1 MLQQPKLRT
10 TTIRNSQKPPRPSIK
25 STPSTSQNRHFLSHL
40 RVIIKN
46 GCFYESEDKE
56 LFRGNVL
63 DFRYQLIDVSSEEY
77 NNLNFSLEIRSIL
90 YTLKNI
96 WHLHER
102 EYIRAF
108 SHEFLS
114 KLRRTDA
121 GLYKKI
127 VDYWWGFVKVKPEE
141 ILKHVFQKEENIMK
155 STMTQLLERGIK
167 KGKAEGIEEGKLEDT
182 RTMLRKSYSLTDITE
197 ITGLTEEQLEGAG
210 INGKTAM

>member
-1 MLQQPKLRT
+1 MKKLK
-10 TTIRNSQKPPRPSIK
+10 N
-25 STPSTSQNRHFLSHL
+25 HL
-40 RVIIKN
+40 ESMWFFNTLLR
-46 GCFYESEDKE
+46 SEDRE
-56 LFRGNVL
+56 FFRGNVL

-77 NNLNFSLEIRSIL
+77 NNLNFSLEIRCIL

-127 VDYWWGFVKVKPEE
+127 VDYWWGFVKVKLEE
-141 ILKHVFQKEENIMK
+141 ILKHISQKEENIMK
-155 STMTQLLERGIK
+155 STMTQLLERGRADGIETGIK
-167 KGKAEGIEEGKLEDT
+167 KG
-182 RTMLRKSYSLTDITE
+182 RTETNFRNAQAMLQKGYPLTDIIE
-197 ITGLTEEQLEGAG
+197 ITGLAEEQLEGAG
-210 INGKTAM
+210 IDGKTAT